1 MKSFAIVLVCYN
13 RINGLKRLAES
24 LLKADYSG
32 RSDIDLI
39 FSIDNS
45 GTKIIEEYARG
56 YEWPFGQKY
65 IRTFEN
71 RQGLKNH
78 VLQCGDLTEK
88 YDVVCVLEDDL
99 YVSNCFFQY
108 ASQAADF
115 YWNDDSVAGISLYT
129 FQKNWLKWHFRF
141 EPMRMCYDTFFM
153 RVAMSWGQVWTSPK
167 WKQFKKW
174 YNENSVFIKTDNI
187 PEYLNE
193 WPDSSWLKYH
203 TRYCIETNRYFVYPY
218 DSLSTNF
225 SDAGSHANRT
235 TNDHQ
240 VELIFD
246 KADYNFPL
254 FSGQAVI
261 YDEYMDR
268 IGLGEVLGVPD
279 EDLTVDF
286 YNTKR
291 LVKYKRFLLSTS
303 KHNYLIVDRFALS
316 LRPIE
321 ASVLL
326 NIKGEGIYLYD
337 TTMPTKNHYHFNPR
351 YELELYF
358 LRSHE
363 FLVYLPL
370 SVMLACMELFQLFS
384 KRLKKLFNVK

>member
-1 MKSFAIVLVCYN
+1 MQAYTGFA
-13 RINGLKRLAES
+13 
-24 LLKADYSG
+24 
-32 RSDIDLI
+32 
-39 FSIDNS
+39 
-45 GTKIIEEYARG
+45 
-56 YEWPFGQKY
+56 
-65 IRTFEN
+65 
-71 RQGLKNH
+71 
-78 VLQCGDLTEK
+78 
-88 YDVVCVLEDDL
+88 
-99 YVSNCFFQY
+99 YV
-108 ASQAADF
+108 
-115 YWNDDSVAGISLYT
+115 
-129 FQKNWLKWHFRF
+129 
-141 EPMRMCYDTFFM
+141 
-153 RVAMSWGQVWTSPK
+153 
-167 WKQFKKW
+167 
-174 YNENSVFIKTDNI
+174 
-187 PEYLNE
+187 
-193 WPDSSWLKYH
+193 
-203 TRYCIETNRYFVYPY
+203 
-218 DSLSTNF
+218 
-225 SDAGSHANRT
+225 
-235 TNDHQ
+235 
-240 VELIFD
+240 
-246 KADYNFPL
+246 
-254 FSGQAVI
+254 